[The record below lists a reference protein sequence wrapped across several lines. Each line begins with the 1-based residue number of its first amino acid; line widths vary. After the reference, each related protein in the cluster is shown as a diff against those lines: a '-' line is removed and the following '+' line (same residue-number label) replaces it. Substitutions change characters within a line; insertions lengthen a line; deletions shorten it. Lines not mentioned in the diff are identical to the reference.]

1 LIVDKN
7 HAKLKAE
14 VENLAS
20 SLCKAIKTEADNI
33 AALICKS
40 ITRKTNVCK
49 SKDVKALDDKI

>member
-1 LIVDKN
+1 MN

-14 VENLAS
+14 AENLAS

-33 AALICKS
+33 TALICKS
-40 ITRKTNVCK
+40 ISSKTNVCN